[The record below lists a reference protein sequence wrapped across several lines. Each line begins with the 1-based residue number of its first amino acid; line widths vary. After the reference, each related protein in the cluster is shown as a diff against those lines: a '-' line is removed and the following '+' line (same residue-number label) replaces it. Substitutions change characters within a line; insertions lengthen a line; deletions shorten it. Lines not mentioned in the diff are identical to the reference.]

1 MNTRFCI
8 MASLLLPS
16 FLCTSVLTGC
26 GGSSKTE
33 EIYIPVGTAR
43 NVEISL
49 ENNQVYTVAFDVVST
64 HNANIY
70 SGESAGP
77 SVASMHVRGYVP
89 ADDTAA
95 EIAFY
100 WYTNRA
106 GEEAFPCY
114 LIMTDVKNVTKGT
127 GTATCALS
135 DPYFADPAVTD
146 RPGTLTKFN
155 K

>member
-1 MNTRFCI
+1 

-70 SGESAGP
+70 SE
-77 SVASMHVRGYVP
+77 
-89 ADDTAA
+89 
-95 EIAFY
+95 
-100 WYTNRA
+100 RA
-106 GEEAFPCY
+106 RSPVSRPCTSEAMFP
-114 LIMTDVKNVTKGT
+114 LMTPPLK
-127 GTATCALS
+127 
-135 DPYFADPAVTD
+135 
-146 RPGTLTKFN
+146 
-155 K
+155 

>member
-1 MNTRFCI
+1 
-8 MASLLLPS
+8 
-16 FLCTSVLTGC
+16 VLTGC

-70 SGESAGP
+70 SGESAEP

>member
-1 MNTRFCI
+1 

-70 SGESAGP
+70 SGESAEP

-135 DPYFADPAVTD
+135 DPY
-146 RPGTLTKFN
+146 
-155 K
+155 

>member
-1 MNTRFCI
+1 MNARFRT

-16 FLCTSVLTGC
+16 FLGISMLTGC

-43 NVEISL
+43 NVTISL
-49 ENNQVYTVAFDVVST
+49 ENDRVYTVAFDVVST
-64 HNANIY
+64 HNAYIY
-70 SGESAGP
+70 SGESSEP
-77 SVASMHVRGYVP
+77 SIASMHVKGYVP

-95 EIAFY
+95 EISLY
-100 WYTNRA
+100 WYTNRE
-106 GEEAFPCY
+106 GDEAFPCY
-114 LIMTDVKNVTKGT
+114 LIMNDVKNVTKGN
-127 GTATCALS
+127 GTATCSLS
-135 DPYFADPAVTD
+135 DPYFADPAVAD

>member
-1 MNTRFCI
+1 

-70 SGESAGP
+70 SGESAEP

-135 DPYFADPAVTD
+135 DPYLPILPLPTGPV
-146 RPGTLTKFN
+146 L
-155 K
+155 

>member
-1 MNTRFCI
+1 

-49 ENNQVYTVAFDVVST
+49 ENNQVYTVAFD
-64 HNANIY
+64 
-70 SGESAGP
+70 ESAEP